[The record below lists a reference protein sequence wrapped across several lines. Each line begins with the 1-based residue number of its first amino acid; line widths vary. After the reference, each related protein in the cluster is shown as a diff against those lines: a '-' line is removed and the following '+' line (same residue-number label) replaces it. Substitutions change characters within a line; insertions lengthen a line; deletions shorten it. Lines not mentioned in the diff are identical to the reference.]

1 MRMTSTC
8 VTHTFQQQMWI
19 ANVRGSPSKNA
30 TSCASAKHL
39 SESLYLVLQAA
50 LNFETA
56 EEKYAAGHGSVTP
69 LCRLQTRRGASIE
82 NIEACGMA
90 LHAKCPICASAG
102 VAYLLRHLSNPMRTR
117 ARLSTS
123 AMLSHALISRKS

>member
-1 MRMTSTC
+1 MTSTC

-19 ANVRGSPSKNA
+19 ASVRGSPSKNA

-90 LHAKCPICASAG
+90 LHAKLHESD
-102 VAYLLRHLSNPMRTR
+102 YTLLTILATCYDRFPPALHVH
-117 ARLSTS
+117 
-123 AMLSHALISRKS
+123 MLRQVSCR